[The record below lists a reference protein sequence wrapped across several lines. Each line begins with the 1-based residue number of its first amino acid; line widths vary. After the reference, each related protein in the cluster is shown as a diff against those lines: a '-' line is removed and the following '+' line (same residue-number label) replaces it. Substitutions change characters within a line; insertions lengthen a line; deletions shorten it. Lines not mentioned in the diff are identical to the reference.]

1 MKTFFAAALGLFVA
15 IGGICLAVPEPAVVP
30 RASDWTLDTAFE
42 HPQLIEV
49 RYRGRAKPKR
59 FWYVIITVV
68 NKTNR
73 EVGFYPK
80 CELMTDTF
88 QIIPSGKDVTPA
100 VFELIKTRHAS
111 RYPFLEQ
118 LENVDNRIL
127 VGEDNAEDIAIIW
140 PDFDARAKGI
150 KLFIAGL
157 SNETTMIN
165 HPVARDKNGRAI
177 KVFLRKTLE
186 LSYSVGGDPALRSAA
201 RLKYENR
208 RWIMR

>member
-1 MKTFFAAALGLFVA
+1 MKTFFAALLVLFSQAGVIWA
-15 IGGICLAVPEPAVVP
+15 AVPEPAVVP
-30 RASDWTLDTAFE
+30 RAGDWTLDAAFE

-49 RYRGRAKPKR
+49 RYKKHAQAKR
-59 FWYVIITVV
+59 FWYMIITVV

-88 QIIPSGKDVTPA
+88 EIIPSGKDVTPA
-100 VFELIKTRHAS
+100 VFDLIKTRHVS

-118 LENVDNRIL
+118 LEKVDNKVL
-127 VGEDNAEDIAIIW
+127 VGEDNARDIAVIW
-140 PDFDARAKGI
+140 PDFDAKAKGM
-150 KLFIAGL
+150 KLFMSGL
-157 SNETTMIN
+157 SNETAVID
-165 HPVARDKNGRAI
+165 HPVAKDKDGQAI

>member
-1 MKTFFAAALGLFVA
+1 MKTFFAALLVLFSASGVIWA
-15 IGGICLAVPEPAVVP
+15 ATPQPAVVP
-30 RASDWTLDTAFE
+30 RACEWTLDTAFE

-49 RYRGRAKPKR
+49 TFKDRSEPKR
-59 FWYVIITVV
+59 FWYMIITAV
-68 NKTNR
+68 NKTKR

-88 QIIPSGKDVTPA
+88 QILPSGKDVTPA
-100 VFELIKTRHAS
+100 VFELIKKRHVS

-118 LENVDNRIL
+118 LEYVDNRIL
-127 VGEDNAEDIAIIW
+127 VGEDNARDIAIIW
-140 PDFDARAKGI
+140 PDFDAKAKSM
-150 KLFIAGL
+150 KLFISGL
-157 SNETTMIN
+157 SNETAVID
-165 HPVARDKNGRAI
+165 HPAAKDTDGQPV

-186 LSYSVGGDPALRSAA
+186 LDYSVGGDPALRSAA

>member
-1 MKTFFAAALGLFVA
+1 MKTFFAVALGLFVA
-15 IGGICLAVPEPAVVP
+15 IEGVCLAVPEPAVVP
-30 RASDWTLDTAFE
+30 RAGDWTLDAAFE

-49 RYRGRAKPKR
+49 RYRDHAEAKR

-88 QIIPSGKDVTPA
+88 EIIPSGKDVTPA
-100 VFELIKTRHAS
+100 VFELIKTRHVS

-118 LENVDNRIL
+118 LENVDNRML
-127 VGEDNAEDIAIIW
+127 VGEDNARDIAVIW
-140 PDFDARAKGI
+140 PDFDAKAKGM
-150 KLFIAGL
+150 KLFMSGL
-157 SNETTMIN
+157 SNETAVID
-165 HPVARDKNGRAI
+165 HPVAKDANGRAI